1 VVLNEFTR
9 GKIVVRFG
17 QWILLPIYILSNI
30 SFDPKSNYGGF
41 LRYSIFR
48 KLKKKCLKV
57 LLLCS
62 QKYKLS
68 FLEHLLKLSNIAEGP
83 PNLLAP
89 LRMLRN
95 PTKSKKNHIN
105 TAVI

>member
-1 VVLNEFTR
+1 MRSLTRGCQDYLIDEDITVVLNEFTR

-48 KLKKKCLKV
+48 KFKKKCLK
-57 LLLCS
+57 S
-62 QKYKLS
+62 
-68 FLEHLLKLSNIAEGP
+68 
-83 PNLLAP
+83 
-89 LRMLRN
+89 
-95 PTKSKKNHIN
+95 TK
-105 TAVI
+105 